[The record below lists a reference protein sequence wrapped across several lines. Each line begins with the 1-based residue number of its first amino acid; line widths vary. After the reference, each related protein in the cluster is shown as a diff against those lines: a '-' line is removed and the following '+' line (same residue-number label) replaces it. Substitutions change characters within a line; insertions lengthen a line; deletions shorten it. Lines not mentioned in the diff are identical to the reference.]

1 MKRKKLLTCRIGVD
15 SLLLTYEKRNE
26 GFSAEWKK
34 SIHVPPHI
42 HEAIEIIYVT
52 DGSVE
57 LGVGQELYHMG
68 KGDFAIVFPN
78 VVHHY
83 QVFDAGK
90 NKAIYLFLEP
100 SLSTNYLDK
109 LQNYSP
115 EYPIIHK
122 DKLHPDVPN
131 AIKTL
136 LNRKDCN
143 AMLVQAYMQII
154 LAYVFSEMKMVDK
167 DEIGGDNLIYKAV
180 EYVARNFNKEISLDK
195 MAYDLCVSKYVLS
208 RLFAKTFH
216 CNFNRYVNEVRL
228 NHVVALLESK
238 KDSIINIGLD
248 AGFES
253 QRTFNRVFKER
264 FKMTPREYRNQI
276 QAVKMQSV

>member
-1 MKRKKLLTCRIGVD
+1 MKREKLLICRIGVD

-34 SIHVPPHI
+34 SVHVPPHI

-122 DKLHPDVPN
+122 NKLHPDVPN

-136 LNRKDCN
+136 LYRKDCN
-143 AMLVQAYMQII
+143 SMLVQAYMQII

-180 EYVARNFNKEISLDK
+180 EYVARNFNQEISLDK

-216 CNFNRYVNEVRL
+216 CNFNRYVNDVRL
-228 NHVVALLESK
+228 NHVIALLESK

-264 FKMTPREYRNQI
+264 FKMTPREYRNQK
-276 QAVKMQSV
+276 QAVKMQNV

>member
-1 MKRKKLLTCRIGVD
+1 
-15 SLLLTYEKRNE
+15 
-26 GFSAEWKK
+26 
-34 SIHVPPHI
+34 
-42 HEAIEIIYVT
+42 
-52 DGSVE
+52 
-57 LGVGQELYHMG
+57 
-68 KGDFAIVFPN
+68 
-78 VVHHY
+78 
-83 QVFDAGK
+83 
-90 NKAIYLFLEP
+90 
-100 SLSTNYLDK
+100 
-109 LQNYSP
+109 
-115 EYPIIHK
+115 
-122 DKLHPDVPN
+122 
-131 AIKTL
+131 
-136 LNRKDCN
+136 
-143 AMLVQAYMQII
+143 MLVQAYMQII